1 MELSII
7 VCVFNE
13 ISFIEESYKELID
26 SCESKKIKYELIII
40 DNNSNDGT
48 KDWLNSKNHIKVKK
62 IFNKSNIGKGGSIKK
77 GIEFSNGKY
86 LIIFD
91 PDREYEVNSIWD
103 CLERIKK
110 SDAVCVLGS
119 RLLGERKIYKYA
131 INYYGVI
138 FLSKIINFLYR
149 TSLTD
154 TATAIKCFK
163 SDFIKN
169 VPLKSN
175 GFNLDFELVCRTALS
190 GGKIEEVSVNYFPRT
205 KKEGKK
211 IKAFKDGIQ
220 SLLVI
225 LRDRFFKI

>member
-1 MELSII
+1 MKI
-7 VCVFNE
+7 VKKQLEYE
-13 ISFIEESYKELID
+13 I
-26 SCESKKIKYELIII
+26 III
-40 DNNSNDGT
+40 DNASNDGT
-48 KDWLNSKNHIKVKK
+48 KEWLESLSNEKVIK
-62 IFNKSNIGKGGSIKK
+62 ILNNKNIGKGGSIKK
-77 GIEFSNGKY
+77 GINKAAGEY

-91 PDREYEVNSIWD
+91 PDQEYEIQSIWD
-103 CLERIKK
+103 CLNHLKK
-110 SDAVCVLGS
+110 TDAMCVLGS
-119 RLLGERKIYKYA
+119 RLLGEKIYKYA

-138 FLSKIINFLYR
+138 FIQGNKFLYR

-225 LRDRFFKI
+225 LEIDFLKYNQHQFLTDYEISNTCRRTWNKTF